1 MRTKPPLLLP
11 LFRSGSQAR
20 LLTELYLHAP
30 PDGLGL
36 SELAERSRV
45 SLATAHRELTRL
57 EEAGLLRS
65 LRRRR
70 ERLFTPNPDTP
81 YYGELR
87 SLLLKAFGPVSVLR
101 PLLSVVSGIRSAY
114 AFGSWARRYSGES
127 GRAPLD
133 IDVLVIGNP
142 EPADV
147 YAACR
152 HAEAELGMEV
162 NPTILSESEWQ
173 KREDPFLERLRR
185 GPLVPILE

>member
-1 MRTKPPLLLP
+1 MRTKPPVLLP

-45 SLATAHRELTRL
+45 SLSTAHRELTRL

-70 ERLFTPNPDTP
+70 ERLFSPNPDTP

-87 SLLLKAFGPVSVLR
+87 SLLLKAFGPVSILR
-101 PLLSVVSGIRSAY
+101 PLLAEVRGIQSAY
-114 AFGSWARRYSGES
+114 AFGSWARRYAGES

-133 IDVLVIGNP
+133 LDVLVIGDP
-142 EPADV
+142 KPGDV
-147 YAACR
+147 YVACR
-152 HAEAELGMEV
+152 HAETELGIEV
-162 NPTILSESEWQ
+162 NATILSETEWR
-173 KREDPFLERLRR
+173 KREDPFLEPLRR